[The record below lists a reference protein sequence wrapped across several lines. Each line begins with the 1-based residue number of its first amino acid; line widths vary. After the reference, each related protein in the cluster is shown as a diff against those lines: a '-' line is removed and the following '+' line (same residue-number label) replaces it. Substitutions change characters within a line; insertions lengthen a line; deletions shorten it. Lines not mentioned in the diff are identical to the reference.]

1 MVVGKNDWQQAIHN
15 MKVPEEMHCMLFG
28 GFLFSFPNDSDGL
41 FPSNVVDVRVIFMK
55 AAFFWLMKRG

>member
-1 MVVGKNDWQQAIHN
+1 